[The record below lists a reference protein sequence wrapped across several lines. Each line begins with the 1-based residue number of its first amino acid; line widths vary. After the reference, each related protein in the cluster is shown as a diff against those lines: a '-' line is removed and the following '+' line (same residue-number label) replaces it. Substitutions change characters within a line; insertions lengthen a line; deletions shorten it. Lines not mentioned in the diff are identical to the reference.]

1 MSSSLSVS
9 PGSDSEACL
18 DLLDLEALELLD
30 FLSCEAGFFGAWI
43 LGEKRIDNKSKMEG
57 K

>member
-43 LGEKRIDNKSKMEG
+43 LGEKG
-57 K
+57 